1 MLDNK
6 DPIWK
11 KSEPKKSGNRKVIIG
26 SYKKNVIKKINWPEL
41 KYDSKGDKFRTSDLK
56 TLVENIKYFL
66 ESMKKTSCKSLIIEY
81 AGDYFG
87 FDEII
92 KKCDK
97 IIKAVD
103 TKSLK
108 IRQIYNLCGNEQEKG
123 QGQGVYTLSSIA
135 QHASRLK
142 LLLKEIKENLKNK
155 LEYITEKHNSYEKKF
170 KKDDLAYKCNIVYNE
185 NNGDYDELIKDTK
198 IKSSIG
204 ELGELTHNK
213 VDFDKYDTEDILCF
227 IGFVYHLDGLFA
239 ESISLCDSLNKSGL
253 MNAHGDLFNY
263 FNRKIKLKGGLY
275 SYKGVEAFLKSTKKM
290 LKDMVSIK
298 GIKENG
304 LFSED
309 ECKKFTK
316 GIMHK
321 YKKGEAKKLLKD
333 LKNTIEKNIKNSIK
347 KAKKEFKNNKD
358 GLSEKV
364 FELGKIENEIYEKIN
379 KQIKELNKIEY

>member
-11 KSEPKKSGNRKVIIG
+11 RSEPKKSGNRKVIIG

-41 KYDSKGDKFRTSDLK
+41 KYDSKEDKFRTSDLK

-108 IRQIYNLCGNEQEKG
+108 IRQIYNLCGNEQEKS
-123 QGQGVYTLSSIA
+123 QGVYALSSIA

-142 LLLKEIKENLKNK
+142 LLLEEIKKSLEKKLENITKKNK
-155 LEYITEKHNSYEKKF
+155 SYEKKF
-170 KKDDLAYKCNIVYNE
+170 KKDDLAYNCSIVYNE
-185 NNGDYDELIKDTK
+185 HNGYYDELIEDTRSR
-198 IKSSIG
+198 IE
-204 ELGELTHNK
+204 ELGKLTCNK
-213 VDFDKYDTEDILCF
+213 VDFDKYDTEDISCF

-239 ESISLCDSLNKSGL
+239 ESISLSDSLNKSDL
-253 MNAHGDLFNY
+253 MNAHRDLFNY
-263 FNRKIKLKGGLY
+263 FNRKIKLKDGLC
-275 SYKGVEAFLKSTKKM
+275 SYKEVEAFLKSTKKM
-290 LKDMVSIK
+290 LKDMVSTK
-298 GIKENG
+298 EIKENG
-304 LFSED
+304 LFSEN

-321 YKKGEAKKLLKD
+321 YKKGEAKKLLND
-333 LKNTIEKNIKNSIK
+333 LKSTIGKNIKNSIK
-347 KAKKEFKNNKD
+347 KAKKEFKNNKN
-358 GLSEKV
+358 GLSKKV
-364 FELGKIENEIYEKIN
+364 LELGKIEGKIYEKIN
-379 KQIKELNKIEY
+379 GQINKIKY